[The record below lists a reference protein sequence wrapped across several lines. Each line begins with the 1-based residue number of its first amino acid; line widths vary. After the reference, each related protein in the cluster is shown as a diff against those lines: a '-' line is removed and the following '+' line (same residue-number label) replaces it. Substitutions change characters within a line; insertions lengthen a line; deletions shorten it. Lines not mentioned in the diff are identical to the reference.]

1 MNAHLITKLTMTN
14 KKKKQKQKQKNK
26 PRKESK
32 ESHSRTRKPKT
43 TFWKK
48 KKNKPKKKH
57 QKKKRKKKETEG
69 IPRPVETSQ
78 KRFHK
83 TYYFRFLTCKF
94 PLYDDGS
101 PSKHLP
107 PFTMLAIKQHWLYW
121 Y

>member
-1 MNAHLITKLTMTN
+1 MTN
-14 KKKKQKQKQKNK
+14 KKQKQKQKQKNK
-26 PRKESK
+26 PRKETK
-32 ESHSRTRKPKT
+32 DKTAEHENRKPLL
-43 TFWKK
+43 KK
-48 KKNKPKKKH
+48 KRTNKQTNKKKH

>member
-1 MNAHLITKLTMTN
+1 MNVHLITKLTMTN
-14 KKKKQKQKQKNK
+14 KKRTKTKTEKTNLVKKLRITPPNM
-26 PRKESK
+26 
-32 ESHSRTRKPKT
+32 KT
-43 TFWKK
+43 ENHFLK
-48 KKNKPKKKH
+48 KKNNEKTKKH

-69 IPRPVETSQ
+69 IPRPFETSQ

-107 PFTMLAIKQHWLYW
+107 PFTMPSN
-121 Y
+121 